1 MSSET
6 NAEKLL
12 KGSFELLQS
21 DFDRFS
27 TYFYDALFLRA
38 PELRQLFRDDLAGQS
53 MKFMTTL
60 REVILN
66 IQDSDS
72 EAKRLTELGGYHA
85 SLGVIAENFEPME
98 EALVDTLRHT
108 LGDGFTPELEKAW
121 REAYA
126 KISSTMIRAGGIS

>member
-1 MSSET
+1 MSTET
-6 NAEKLL
+6 NEERLL
-12 KGSFELLQS
+12 RDSFELLQS

-38 PELRQLFRDDLAGQS
+38 PELRELFREDLAGQG

-66 IQDSDS
+66 AQDANSDT
-72 EAKRLTELGGYHA
+72 ERLTELGGYHA
-85 SLGVIAENFEPME
+85 SLGVSAENFAPME

-126 KISSTMIRAGGIS
+126 KISSTIIRAGGIS